1 MERNAVQ
8 VKTKLQRASIVMT
21 QSFN

>member
-1 MERNAVQ
+1 MERNAAQ